1 MTRKIYKASWA
12 RIGNSSG
19 YRLSG
24 SFFKENPQFSE
35 VGGTAQVI
43 DSDTILI
50 RREAQEQ
57 KEQKEDE
64 LMLSLFLGSL
74 MKQSLSNS
82 SEIEAYTEAMAA
94 EDDALIAG
102 VVVGEANLKG

>member
-19 YRLSG
+19 YRLSS

-35 VGGTAQVI
+35 VGGTVQVI

-50 RREAQEQ
+50 RREVQAQ

-64 LMLSLFLGSL
+64 LMLSLFLGFL

-102 VVVGEANLKG
+102 VVVGDR

>member
-12 RIGNSSG
+12 KIGNSSG

-35 VGGTAQVI
+35 VGGTVQVI

-50 RREAQEQ
+50 RREAQGQ

-64 LMLSLFLGSL
+64 LMLSLFLGFL

-102 VVVGEANLKG
+102 VVVGDN